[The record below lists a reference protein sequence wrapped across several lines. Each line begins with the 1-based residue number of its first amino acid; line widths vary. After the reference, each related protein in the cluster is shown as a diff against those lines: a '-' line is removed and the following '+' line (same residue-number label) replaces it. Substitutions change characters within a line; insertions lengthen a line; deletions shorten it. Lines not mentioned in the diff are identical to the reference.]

1 MAEHAHSTPAP
12 GIQDAPDVFD
22 LIADIRFD
30 AQDRI
35 FADLPTAVDSKH
47 VRVALRIATT
57 MLQRSKGELIDVVTA
72 LQGKRPAQDQL
83 TPMIDQLEDVET
95 FLAVL
100 RETVQEALA
109 RLYIASV
116 AAVR

>member
-1 MAEHAHSTPAP
+1 MATHAHSTTTRPV
-12 GIQDAPDVFD
+12 QDAPDRFD
-22 LIADIRFD
+22 IIADIRFD

-35 FADLPTAVDSKH
+35 FADLPTAADSKH
-47 VRVALRIATT
+47 VRVALQIATT

-95 FLAVL
+95 FLGVM
-100 RETVQEALA
+100 RGNVQEALA